1 MATAAPRRPRRLPR
15 RVYLRRRV
23 TVAVVAA
30 VAVGGPVWAVAG
42 PDGESAGPV
51 PTTTTSAAPTTTAP
65 STTTTADPLGSG
77 NPVTIAFGGD
87 VHFERSI
94 EARLLADPSSVMA
107 LVAPTLSA
115 ADLAVVNLETAVTEG
130 GTPAPKQFTFRAP
143 PAAFDALQSAGVDVA
158 SVANNHGM
166 DYGVDGLEDTLDLA
180 ASAGFPVI
188 GAGRTEDEAYAPFR
202 TTVDGQRIAVIAATQ
217 VLDDFLIDEWTAEG
231 DEPGLASAKRVDRLV
246 EEVRAAREDSDTVVV
261 FLHWGVEQQSCPTEV
276 QQDLAGD
283 LVAAGADLVVG
294 GHAHVL
300 QGAGMLGDAFVAYG
314 LGNFTFMERTP
325 LSVNTG
331 VLEVTVTGRRVDGY
345 RFLPGVLV
353 DGLHHPLEGD
363 EADAALAYWDQL
375 RECTDLDA

>member
-1 MATAAPRRPRRLPR
+1 MATPAPRRPARLPR
-15 RVYLRRRV
+15 HVYVRRRV

-30 VAVGGPVWAVAG
+30 VAIGAPVWAVARPG
-42 PDGESAGPV
+42 GGDSAAPA
-51 PTTTTSAAPTTTAP
+51 TTTTSPAPTTTAP

-77 NPVTIAFGGD
+77 EPVTLAFGGD

-94 EARLLADPSSVMA
+94 EARLYTDPASVME

-115 ADLAVVNLETAVTEG
+115 ADLAVVHPETAVTEG

-143 PAAFDALQSAGVDVA
+143 PLAFDALEAAGVDVA
-158 SVANNHGM
+158 SVANNHGL
-166 DYGVDGLEDTLDLA
+166 DYGVDGLEDTLDA
-180 ASAGFPVI
+180 AAATGFPVI
-188 GAGRTEDEAYAPFR
+188 GGGLTEDEAYAPFR
-202 TTVDGQRIAVIAATQ
+202 ATVNGQRIAVIGATQ
-217 VLDDFLIDEWTAEG
+217 VLDDSLIDDWTAEG

-276 QQDLAGD
+276 QQDLADD
-283 LVAAGADLVVG
+283 LVAAGADVIVG

-331 VLEVTVTGRRVDGY
+331 VLEVTVTGQRVDGY
-345 RFLPGVLV
+345 RFVPGVLV

-363 EADAALAYWDQL
+363 EADTALSYWDGL
-375 RECTDLDA
+375 RECTNLDA